1 MSKLTQRL
9 EHRGALPAESP
20 NIRRGPHRIP
30 CGILRPL
37 VSETQRLP
45 PSNRVEPETSV
56 NREADDP
63 GLTWGTSPFCSTRAR
78 GALPVGS
85 PNNRKGPHRI
95 PHGILRPLVSGTQ
108 LLPGGRF
115 DTRYLGTFPARREFA
130 YRETDH

>member
-45 PSNRVEPETSV
+45 QSNHSEPWMYELIKEKKILVHAYTFYNEEQLNEYFDKV
-56 NREADDP
+56 DGFFTDQVKKIEYTLKNKYNLDN
-63 GLTWGTSPFCSTRAR
+63 
-78 GALPVGS
+78 
-85 PNNRKGPHRI
+85 PNFTNEKTESQ
-95 PHGILRPLVSGTQ
+95 IL
-108 LLPGGRF
+108 
-115 DTRYLGTFPARREFA
+115 DELG
-130 YRETDH
+130 Y